1 MKNLGRILTKF
12 VREEK
17 TDMDFQVLVDKL
29 KNDLRL
35 PFRSWINEIQNL
47 TYLIEKSSPRLAIL
61 DHWKNRVLELK
72 KMYLS
77 EFNRLYFSKKISEL
91 PDRDLLLFYRRFS
104 KEKD

>member
-47 TYLIEKSSPRLAIL
+47 TRLAIL